1 MNLKERAEE
10 ILMQLEDSKRDSARL
25 AWLIKEAL
33 DEARGAAKSIPLT
46 RLESKLIE
54 ILFEEFER
62 ARWCEENAASVL
74 HDGKWSVDWSLDGSW
89 HTASDPDRNTAIDK
103 ARGVK

>member
-1 MNLKERAEE
+1 MTNE
-10 ILMQLEDSKRDSARL
+10 IEDPKRDSARL

-33 DEARGAAKSIPLT
+33 DEARRGAKSIPLT

-62 ARWCEENAASVL
+62 ARWCEENAATVAWL
-74 HDGKWSVDWSLDGSW
+74 GRAWACHYKRGDGRVFGWY
-89 HTASDPDRNTAIDK
+89 HEERNTAIDR
-103 ARGVK
+103 ARGVVK